1 MQQNI
6 SLVYDLLFLIVFA
19 VVAVCSWHKGFLAS
33 LAELIGAV
41 FGVGIAVWA
50 SQTAAPQIY
59 EKFLSVSVANRVEL
73 ALRESNGN
81 IAEALQGISFLPE
94 SMQQS
99 LLNLLNDAGSD
110 VPAKIAEALQ
120 PLILPFVQ
128 VLLFV
133 VLCVLVRWVF
143 RLLVGA
149 LRWFNG
155 RAAAGQR
162 QPPAGSGAGPGQRRG
177 GLLAAGAG
185 AVVFGGRYRGQALLA
200 ERLHTQSKRGLRH
213 FRQHQP
219 LCLMGM

>member
-59 EKFLSVSVANRVEL
+59 EKFLSASVANRVEL

-155 RAAAGQR
+155 LLGLVLGLAN
-162 QPPAGSGAGPGQRRG
+162 GAVDCW
-177 GLLAAGAG
+177 LLALALWFLVGVTG
-185 AVVFGGRYRGQALLA
+185 GKLSWLNGYILSQSVGYGIFG
-200 ERLHTQSKRGLRH
+200 SINP
-213 FRQHQP
+213 FV
-219 LCLMGM
+219 

>member
-59 EKFLSVSVANRVEL
+59 EKFLSASVANRVEL

-110 VPAKIAEALQ
+110 VPAKIAGALQ

-143 RLLVGA
+143 RLLGLVLGLANGA
-149 LRWFNG
+149 VDCW
-155 RAAAGQR
+155 
-162 QPPAGSGAGPGQRRG
+162 
-177 GLLAAGAG
+177 LLALALWFLVGVTG
-185 AVVFGGRYRGQALLA
+185 GKLSWLNGYILSQSVGYGIFG
-200 ERLHTQSKRGLRH
+200 SINP
-213 FRQHQP
+213 FV
-219 LCLMGM
+219 

>member
-59 EKFLSVSVANRVEL
+59 EKFLSASVANRVEL

-155 RAAAGQR
+155 VLGLVLGLAN
-162 QPPAGSGAGPGQRRG
+162 GAVDCW
-177 GLLAAGAG
+177 LLALALWFLVGVTG
-185 AVVFGGRYRGQALLA
+185 GKFSWLNGYILSQSVGYGIFG
-200 ERLHTQSKRGLRH
+200 SINP
-213 FRQHQP
+213 FV
-219 LCLMGM
+219 

>member
-59 EKFLSVSVANRVEL
+59 EKFLSASVANRVEL

-99 LLNLLNDAGSD
+99 LLNLLNDAGGD

-155 RAAAGQR
+155 V
-162 QPPAGSGAGPGQRRG
+162 PLLGSVNRLLGLVLGLANGAVDCW
-177 GLLAAGAG
+177 LLALALWFLVGVTG
-185 AVVFGGRYRGQALLA
+185 GKFSWLNGYILSQSVGYGIFG
-200 ERLHTQSKRGLRH
+200 SINP
-213 FRQHQP
+213 FV
-219 LCLMGM
+219 

>member
-59 EKFLSVSVANRVEL
+59 EKFLSASVANRVEL

-81 IAEALQGISFLPE
+81 
-94 SMQQS
+94 
-99 LLNLLNDAGSD
+99 
-110 VPAKIAEALQ
+110 IAEALQ

-143 RLLVGA
+143 RLLVSA

-155 RAAAGQR
+155 V
-162 QPPAGSGAGPGQRRG
+162 PLLGSVNRLLGLVLGLANGAVDCW
-177 GLLAAGAG
+177 LLALALWFLVGVTG
-185 AVVFGGRYRGQALLA
+185 GKLSWLNGYILSQSVGYGIFG
-200 ERLHTQSKRGLRH
+200 SINP
-213 FRQHQP
+213 FV
-219 LCLMGM
+219 

>member
-6 SLVYDLLFLIVFA
+6 SLFYDLLFLIVFA

-59 EKFLSVSVANRVEL
+59 EKFLSASVANRVEL

-81 IAEALQGISFLPE
+81 LAEALQGISFLPE

-143 RLLVGA
+143 RLLGLVLGLANGA
-149 LRWFNG
+149 VDCW
-155 RAAAGQR
+155 
-162 QPPAGSGAGPGQRRG
+162 
-177 GLLAAGAG
+177 LLALALWFLVGVTG
-185 AVVFGGRYRGQALLA
+185 GKLSWLNGYILSQSVGYGIFG
-200 ERLHTQSKRGLRH
+200 SINP
-213 FRQHQP
+213 FV
-219 LCLMGM
+219 

>member
-59 EKFLSVSVANRVEL
+59 EKFLSASVANRVEL

-155 RAAAGQR
+155 V
-162 QPPAGSGAGPGQRRG
+162 PLLGSVNRLLGLVLGLANGAV
-177 GLLAAGAG
+177 AAGAG

-200 ERLHTQSKRGLRH
+200 ERLHTQPKRGLRH

>member
-59 EKFLSVSVANRVEL
+59 EKFLSASVANRVEL

-99 LLNLLNDAGSD
+99 LLNLLNDQLLIQYFFLSLEFPLPK
-110 VPAKIAEALQ
+110 VF
-120 PLILPFVQ
+120 PLIKKVHVHRLPISDSDCLTDWTTQLPVQ
-128 VLLFV
+128 KIPT
-133 VLCVLVRWVF
+133 W
-143 RLLVGA
+143 
-149 LRWFNG
+149 
-155 RAAAGQR
+155 Q
-162 QPPAGSGAGPGQRRG
+162 S
-177 GLLAAGAG
+177 
-185 AVVFGGRYRGQALLA
+185 YRSKCLQIPWHL
-200 ERLHTQSKRGLRH
+200 LHTTRWSASAYQRMPARL
-213 FRQHQP
+213 P
-219 LCLMGM
+219 CL

>member
-59 EKFLSVSVANRVEL
+59 EKFLSASVANRVEL

-133 VLCVLVRWVF
+133 VLCVLVRWFNGVPLLGSVN
-143 RLLVGA
+143 RLLGLVLGLANGA
-149 LRWFNG
+149 VDCW
-155 RAAAGQR
+155 
-162 QPPAGSGAGPGQRRG
+162 
-177 GLLAAGAG
+177 LLALALWFLVGVTG
-185 AVVFGGRYRGQALLA
+185 GKLSWLNGYILSQSVGYGIFG
-200 ERLHTQSKRGLRH
+200 SINP
-213 FRQHQP
+213 FV
-219 LCLMGM
+219 

>member
-59 EKFLSVSVANRVEL
+59 EKFLSASVANRVEL
-73 ALRESNGN
+73 ALRESND

-133 VLCVLVRWVF
+133 LLMRSSMFSRSWSDIPNCFIRSSTGWMCISRAQVR
-143 RLLVGA
+143 
-149 LRWFNG
+149 
-155 RAAAGQR
+155 Q
-162 QPPAGSGAGPGQRRG
+162 
-177 GLLAAGAG
+177 
-185 AVVFGGRYRGQALLA
+185 
-200 ERLHTQSKRGLRH
+200 
-213 FRQHQP
+213 
-219 LCLMGM
+219 

>member
-50 SQTAAPQIY
+50 SQTAATQIY
-59 EKFLSVSVANRVEL
+59 EKFLSASVANRVEL

-99 LLNLLNDAGSD
+99 LLNLLND
-110 VPAKIAEALQ
+110 AKIAEALQ

-155 RAAAGQR
+155 V
-162 QPPAGSGAGPGQRRG
+162 PLLGSVNRLLGLVLGLANGAVDCW
-177 GLLAAGAG
+177 LLALALWFLVGVTG
-185 AVVFGGRYRGQALLA
+185 GKLSWLNGYILSQSVGYGIFG
-200 ERLHTQSKRGLRH
+200 SINP
-213 FRQHQP
+213 FV
-219 LCLMGM
+219 

>member
-59 EKFLSVSVANRVEL
+59 EKFLSASVANRVEL

-143 RLLVGA
+143 RLLVSA

-155 RAAAGQR
+155 V
-162 QPPAGSGAGPGQRRG
+162 PLLGSVNRLLGQRRG

-200 ERLHTQSKRGLRH
+200 ERLHTQPKRGLRH

>member
-59 EKFLSVSVANRVEL
+59 EKFLSASVANRVEL

-120 PLILPFVQ
+120 PLM
-128 VLLFV
+128 LLFV

-155 RAAAGQR
+155 V
-162 QPPAGSGAGPGQRRG
+162 PLLGSVNRLLGLVLGLANGAVDCW
-177 GLLAAGAG
+177 LLALALWFLVGVTG
-185 AVVFGGRYRGQALLA
+185 GKLSWLNGYILSQSVGYGIFG
-200 ERLHTQSKRGLRH
+200 SINP
-213 FRQHQP
+213 FV
-219 LCLMGM
+219 

>member
-59 EKFLSVSVANRVEL
+59 EKFLSASVANRVEL

-110 VPAKIAEALQ
+110 VPR
-120 PLILPFVQ
+120 
-128 VLLFV
+128 
-133 VLCVLVRWVF
+133 LCSR
-143 RLLVGA
+143 
-149 LRWFNG
+149 
-155 RAAAGQR
+155 
-162 QPPAGSGAGPGQRRG
+162 
-177 GLLAAGAG
+177 
-185 AVVFGGRYRGQALLA
+185 
-200 ERLHTQSKRGLRH
+200 
-213 FRQHQP
+213 
-219 LCLMGM
+219 